1 MEGDFNVS
9 HQDLSVEVV
18 IQSILRKLKKYGMV
32 IVPNYLDVTKLAIL
46 NDEFQRSLSLEHQ
59 SFFQQP
65 APHPTNPMGLTA
77 RLNPHHAMAS
87 QEFPVMNKVFNDAF
101 MRQIAHGYY
110 SPHNYS
116 FNEAVFITN
125 EFESEVN
132 ILPWHFDR
140 IQSLKFWFN
149 LTDTTREN
157 GAFEYCPGTHWEGRY
172 RAGYHM
178 SQGCPIKEIP
188 NDIDDD
194 LIRNPVCIEL
204 KAGDLL
210 IFDADGFH
218 RGGIVEPGNERRVL
232 RAHTY
237 PIGRRYDDRMFSRGW
252 WVSSPLNLNRWFKS
266 SATRILGDKIQETTV
281 NRHQHNISN
290 KKNLDD

>member
-1 MEGDFNVS
+1 MLNPRYEFVADAT
-9 HQDLSVEVV
+9 VES
-18 IQSILRKLKKYGMV
+18 SIEQLKKFGITV
-32 IVPNYLDVTKLAIL
+32 VPNYLRPAMLVDL
-46 NDEFQRSLSLEHQ
+46 NEEFEISLSHDHQ
-59 SFFQQP
+59 SFLQQP
-65 APHPTNPMGLTA
+65 TRHPLNPRGMVA
-77 RLNPHHAMAS
+77 RLNPHNTVTS
-87 QEFPVMNKVFNDAF
+87 QDFPVMTAAFNDAF
-101 MRQIAHGYY
+101 MRQVAHAYY
-110 SPHNYS
+110 SPHGYS

-149 LTDTTREN
+149 LTDTTKEN

-178 SQGCPIKEIP
+178 SQGCPVADIP

-194 LIRNPVCIEL
+194 LIRNPVCLEL
-204 KAGDLL
+204 NAGDLL

-218 RGGIVEPGNERRVL
+218 RGGVVQPGRERRVI

-237 PIGRRYDDRMFSRGW
+237 PTGRRYGDRLLSPGW
-252 WVSSPLNLNRWFKS
+252 WVSSRLNINRWLKS
-266 SATRILGDKIQETTV
+266 STTRLLGDELQETTT
-281 NRHQHNISN
+281 NRSKYNISRR
-290 KKNLDD
+290 KLMDH

>member
-1 MEGDFNVS
+1 MKNSYEFTAES
-9 HQDLSVEVV
+9 TLE
-18 IQSILRKLKKYGMV
+18 SIIRQLKKYGV
-32 IVPNYLDVTKLAIL
+32 ALVPNYLNATKLLKL
-46 NDEFQRSLSLEHQ
+46 NEEFQRSIAVDHQ
-59 SFFQQP
+59 SLTNRSK
-65 APHPTNPMGLTA
+65 HPNNPKGRVA
-77 RLNPHHAMAS
+77 RLNPNHAMAL
-87 QEFPVMNKVFNDAF
+87 QEFPEITAAFQDAL
-101 MRQIAHGYY
+101 MRQVAHAYY
-110 SPHNYS
+110 APHGYS

-149 LTDTTREN
+149 LTDTTKEN

-178 SQGCPIKEIP
+178 SQGCPVVDIP
-188 NDIDDD
+188 NDIDEE
-194 LIRNPVCIEL
+194 LIRNPVSMEL

-218 RGGIVEPGNERRVL
+218 RGGIVQPGRERRVL

-237 PIGRRYDDRMFSRGW
+237 PTGRRYGDKRFSSGW
-252 WVSSPLNLNRWFKS
+252 WVSSPLNINRWFKS
-266 SATRILGDKIQETTV
+266 STTRVLGDRIQEATI
-281 NRHQHNISN
+281 NRYQHDIS
-290 KKNLDD
+290 KKKTLDD

>member
-1 MEGDFNVS
+1 MQEKNYEFIAEPA
-9 HQDLSVEVV
+9 VE
-18 IQSILRKLKKYGMV
+18 SIIVKLKKFGV
-32 IVPNYLDVTKLAIL
+32 ALVPGFLDKAKIEDLSAEFGWTLGKESLASVTKPS
-46 NDEFQRSLSLEHQ
+46 Q
-59 SFFQQP
+59 
-65 APHPTNPMGLTA
+65 HPNNHRGKTA
-77 RLNPHHAMAS
+77 RLEMSHPKAMAEVPTIT
-87 QEFPVMNKVFNDAF
+87 QVFSSDL
-101 MRQIAHGYY
+101 MRWVAEAYFAPNH
-110 SPHNYS
+110 YS

-157 GAFEYCPGTHWEGRY
+157 GAFEYCPGSHWEGRY

-178 SQGCPIKEIP
+178 SQGCRVKDIP
-188 NDIDDD
+188 NDIDED
-194 LIRNPVCIEL
+194 LIRNAVCMEL

-218 RGGIVEPGNERRVL
+218 RGGIVQPGQERRVL

-237 PIGRRYDDRMFSRGW
+237 PIGRRYGDKPFSSGW
-252 WVSSPLNLNRWFKS
+252 WVSSPLNINRWLKS
-266 SATRILGDKIQETTV
+266 STTRVVGDRVMDATTNRYQHDISKRKI
-281 NRHQHNISN
+281 
-290 KKNLDD
+290 LDD